1 MVRSIVIPHDQ
12 ARPAHVCELADLGA
26 FQAAVDGS
34 LEPLEIPTLD
44 VIVYMNEG
52 ARRERRPLNV
62 RATALWWYYSAVPTQ
77 FPLILGD
84 IVLAGIGHDA
94 DESSGDVP
102 QMVEHQ
108 IFGSDRYL
116 VQGTRADERDT
127 WRDTYACF
135 DNLFDAA
142 TWCTLFRATMGRA
155 SYFRLAS
162 DTELFNQRSLGGA
175 WSW

>member
-12 ARPAHVCELADLGA
+12 ARPDHVCELADLGA

-34 LEPLEIPTLD
+34 LEPHE
-44 VIVYMNEG
+44 
-52 ARRERRPLNV
+52 
-62 RATALWWYYSAVPTQ
+62 
-77 FPLILGD
+77 
-84 IVLAGIGHDA
+84 
-94 DESSGDVP
+94 
-102 QMVEHQ
+102 
-108 IFGSDRYL
+108 
-116 VQGTRADERDT
+116 TRADE
-127 WRDTYACF
+127 RDTYACF

-142 TWCTLFRATMGRA
+142 TWRTLFRATMARA

>member
-44 VIVYMNEG
+44 VTVYMNED

-62 RATALWWYYSAVPTQ
+62 RATALWWYYSAVPTE

-84 IVLAGIGHDA
+84 VALAGSAHDLTG
-94 DESSGDVP
+94 DSGDIP
-102 QMVEHQ
+102 PLVEQQ
-108 IFGSDRYL
+108 IFGSDLYR
-116 VQGTRADERDT
+116 VQGTRGCDRHT
-127 WRDTYACF
+127 WLDTYARF

-155 SYFRLAS
+155 SQFRLSSEPA
-162 DTELFNQRSLGGA
+162 LFDSRSFGGEQA
-175 WSW
+175 W